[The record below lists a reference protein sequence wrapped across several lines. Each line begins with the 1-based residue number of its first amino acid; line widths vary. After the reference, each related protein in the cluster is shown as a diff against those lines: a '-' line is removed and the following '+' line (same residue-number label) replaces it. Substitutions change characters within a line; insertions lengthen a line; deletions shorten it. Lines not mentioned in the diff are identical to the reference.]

1 MTRNEVSNTNT
12 MTPEQVKCMVA
23 GKSQQSENFLGEEEV
38 KDAVRAKG
46 TKIATVTFL
55 KADGSLRTI
64 NGLFKPSSKI
74 VGSERGV
81 AQGEAM
87 KARGQVPVYELVSKQ
102 WKSFYADRVVEIK

>member
-1 MTRNEVSNTNT
+1 MLTS
-12 MTPEQVKCMVA
+12 EQVKCLIK
-23 GKSQQSENFLGEEEV
+23 GK
-38 KDAVRAKG
+38 D

-55 KADGSLRTI
+55 KTDGSVRVV

-74 VGSERGV
+74 VGSEKGL

-87 KARGQVPVYELVSKQ
+87 KARGQIPVWEIASKS

>member
-1 MTRNEVSNTNT
+1 MNTHNEVSKTT
-12 MTPEQVKCMVA
+12 LTADTVKTLIE
-23 GKSQQSENFLGEEEV
+23 S
-38 KDAVRAKG
+38 KG

-87 KARGQVPVYELVSKQ
+87 KARGQVPVYELASKQ
-102 WKSFYADRVVEIK
+102 WKSFYADRVVSIT